1 VGSILP
7 LPVAILE
14 QTSILIGTEE
24 KFVGTVGI
32 DGDRVAVSI
41 TAVNGN

>member
-1 VGSILP
+1 LGETMILVG
-7 LPVAILE
+7 A
-14 QTSILIGTEE
+14 EE

-41 TAVNGN
+41 TAAKGN